1 MIFAVAILAL
11 TLSSVQGFGLSPLTL
26 RRQQGMMT
34 MKQPEEGNFMQK
46 MQKVLKSKVL
56 PAIVASSLLLN
67 MPTEAD
73 AARSGGRSGGSSFSR
88 GGGGGFGGGGGG
100 GMRSSTRLSGS
111 VGYGGPTIMPIMPMY
126 SPFGYSPFGFSPFG
140 FMPINFNVLILAG
153 VAYVVYNALKN
164 RVGGSDFTG
173 DGIESGSLGRGAT
186 VMKIQVALSADWAE
200 QKNIM
205 NTLARLAEKNA
216 AMGGR
221 NDLATLLS
229 DASLALLRKQGD
241 WNAVAYESELFG
253 GGGRK
258 AEPAFQQLAI
268 KERAKFEEETSKI
281 ATIAPS
287 AVGSSPTQVVVSIV
301 VAVRGRSSG
310 YMSGPMRSTADVS
323 RCLQGLATDALTDQ
337 GENVMAVEVL
347 WTPSE
352 PGNTISPRELIED
365 YPELIRL

>member
-173 DGIESGSLGRGAT
+173 DGIESGR
-186 VMKIQVALSADWAE
+186 MH
-200 QKNIM
+200 
-205 NTLARLAEKNA
+205 
-216 AMGGR
+216 
-221 NDLATLLS
+221 
-229 DASLALLRKQGD
+229 
-241 WNAVAYESELFG
+241 
-253 GGGRK
+253 
-258 AEPAFQQLAI
+258 PAQQ
-268 KERAKFEEETSKI
+268 ERAF
-281 ATIAPS
+281 
-287 AVGSSPTQVVVSIV
+287 VDWLSSP
-301 VAVRGRSSG
+301 
-310 YMSGPMRSTADVS
+310 
-323 RCLQGLATDALTDQ
+323 
-337 GENVMAVEVL
+337 N
-347 WTPSE
+347 
-352 PGNTISPRELIED
+352 
-365 YPELIRL
+365 